1 MTVEIKTEELKKV
14 LKKSIEEFYE
24 KDKDLID
31 NNVHEQTITHR
42 IAHYLEDNTMCL
54 CKCQGYSVDVEYNRC
69 VKDVKNAFK
78 YYSLCPQKQNSNN
91 IICLRNIEQKDNEK
105 AILEEC
111 ADCKTE
117 CKYKNKDIETLTK
130 NIRPDILIHRR
141 GRNDKED
148 NLLVVE
154 VKKNKNDTKCD
165 ERKLTYLTCNY
176 SQYKYQLGAFIV
188 INKNQI
194 EITYFKNH
202 IKKETRIGIFDKKW
216 GILWQEEK
224 EVTDD

>member
-24 KDKDLID
+24 KDKDLIN

-54 CKCQGYSVDVEYNRC
+54 CRCQGYSVDVEYNRYDES
-69 VKDVKNAFK
+69 VKTAYENCSNK
-78 YYSLCPQKQNSNN
+78 SCP
-91 IICLRNIEQKDNEK
+91 IICLGHIEQNDNEK

-111 ADCKTE
+111 ADCKTACE
-117 CKYKNKDIETLTK
+117 YKNKDIETITK

-141 GRNDKED
+141 GRNGKGD

-154 VKKNKNDTKCD
+154 VKKNKNDTMCD
-165 ERKLTYLTCNY
+165 EKKLSYLTCKY
-176 SQYKYQLGAFIV
+176 SEYQYQLGGLVVLDKTKITITFFDSDTKKYIV
-188 INKNQI
+188 EGKF
-194 EITYFKNH
+194 EKDF
-202 IKKETRIGIFDKKW
+202 
-216 GILWQEEK
+216 GILWQVK
-224 EVTDD
+224 K